1 MMPKLIRTCASWL
14 SASCL
19 LLAAQAFAQSTP
31 APAAQ
36 PPATQQQSA
45 KPFAYEVVSI
55 KPSNPKSN
63 GSGMRS
69 TPGSFAWTN
78 TPLAS
83 LIKGAYEVII
93 DSQLVGLPNWA
104 REDGYDIAAKADQ
117 DTAESLNNLPRKER
131 RKEEQ
136 RMEQSILA
144 DRCQFKAHEETKE
157 LPVYELVIAKSGLKM
172 KDAPPD
178 EPGSETMRSGQMAV
192 HAMSIETI
200 VDGFAGTDGRLIV
213 DKTGFEA
220 RKFDFELKWTPEEQR
235 ATASDDAPPSLYTAL
250 EEQLGLKLIPAKD
263 PVRVLIVS
271 HIERPSPN

>member
-1 MMPKLIRTCASWL
+1 MPKLIL
-14 SASCL
+14 FSAFCL
-19 LLAAQAFAQSTP
+19 LLAAHAFAQST

-36 PPATQQQSA
+36 PQNSQPAATQQEA
-45 KPFAYEVVSI
+45 NKVYAYEVVSI
-55 KPSNPKSN
+55 KPSNPETHGGGTQS
-63 GSGMRS
+63 R
-69 TPGSFAWTN
+69 PGSFALTN
-78 TPLAS
+78 MPLAL
-83 LIKGAYEVII
+83 LIKDAYELII

-104 REDGYDIAAKADQ
+104 KEDGYDIVAKADQ
-117 DTAESLNNLPRKER
+117 DTAERLNNLPRKER

-144 DRCQFKAHEETKE
+144 DRCQFKAHEETRV
-157 LPVYELVIAKSGLKM
+157 LPVYELVVAKSGLKM

-213 DKTGFEA
+213 DKTGLED

-250 EEQLGLKLIPAKD
+250 EEQLGLKLVPAKD
-263 PVRVLIVS
+263 PVKVLIVD